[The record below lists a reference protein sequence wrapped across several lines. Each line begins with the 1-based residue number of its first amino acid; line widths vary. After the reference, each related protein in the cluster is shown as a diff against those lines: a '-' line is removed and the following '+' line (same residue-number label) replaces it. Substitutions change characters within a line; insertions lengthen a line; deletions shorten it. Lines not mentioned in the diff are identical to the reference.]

1 MTAAAPA
8 ISESGM
14 PGGASPGGKGRPP
27 AEAPAFLAP
36 RSAPGGE
43 VADHLPWP
51 LVPPAG
57 VRELL
62 AAGGAAFEAAA
73 EALVSPREPG
83 RRAVAVEMVRNL
95 VRHARAAGLGETKT
109 AVALALLATAHA
121 EAVALWLS
129 SEQSL
134 ELLVEAVMRH
144 SVQRPPASVAVFQLA
159 EARGLVDFFISGYY
173 RHSHLYQHAFRKAIV
188 ANVRQARPFEFQ
200 SPPVPAPLVEA
211 EEERPPEPSGS
222 DAEGDGAGGAAGEGA
237 GTGEEVGTVSAAELE
252 AAERA
257 LPPEMVGHIHR
268 LLDQQLGS
276 LRDEVGQRLEDAEQG
291 LKNQLSGQGGQ

>member
-1 MTAAAPA
+1 M
-8 ISESGM
+8 
-14 PGGASPGGKGRPP
+14 
-27 AEAPAFLAP
+27 
-36 RSAPGGE
+36 
-43 VADHLPWP
+43 
-51 LVPPAG
+51 
-57 VRELL
+57 
-62 AAGGAAFEAAA
+62 
-73 EALVSPREPG
+73 
-83 RRAVAVEMVRNL
+83 
-95 VRHARAAGLGETKT
+95 
-109 AVALALLATAHA
+109 
-121 EAVALWLS
+121 
-129 SEQSL
+129 
-134 ELLVEAVMRH
+134 
-144 SVQRPPASVAVFQLA
+144 
-159 EARGLVDFFISGYY
+159 
-173 RHSHLYQHAFRKAIV
+173 